1 MRRTSQR
8 RTPRFLWIAR
18 FILRFGKTIA
28 KAFTYLML
36 EFTLYIAIGGL
47 AIALLSLG
55 MSSNVALSLSLVL
68 VIFSLLTTFL
78 AYWQHQIIAKR
89 RTKANSSLLITG
101 EVKLADWIA
110 QTLCAKA
117 SQEWE
122 EYQDWLHDILLVRR
136 QLLDSGSSRWKVT
149 LLTYWR
155 LIALCVTVTLI
166 KLRRLVLA
174 ARRLR

>member
-78 AYWQHQIIAKR
+78 AYWQH
-89 RTKANSSLLITG
+89 
-101 EVKLADWIA
+101 
-110 QTLCAKA
+110 
-117 SQEWE
+117 
-122 EYQDWLHDILLVRR
+122 
-136 QLLDSGSSRWKVT
+136 
-149 LLTYWR
+149 
-155 LIALCVTVTLI
+155 
-166 KLRRLVLA
+166 
-174 ARRLR
+174 